1 MRPTLQPI
9 APSIDDPIE
18 LLMACHEKVR
28 RFAGLAVRLRD
39 HAANKGADGQAQE
52 AARSILRYFNIA
64 APLHHDDEEVD
75 LFPALR
81 QLGDAQ
87 LNLSMA
93 QLESEHGKLAGLW
106 HSLVPWL
113 ESISAGTD
121 HPAPPSVDDFA
132 RSYPAHAQR
141 EEDEV
146 YPFASRLRPEQI
158 KQISAAMVARRT
170 ASD

>member
-1 MRPTLQPI
+1 MRPPLQPV

-28 RFAGLAVRLRD
+28 RFAGLTVRLRD
-39 HAANKGADGQAQE
+39 HVASKGADGQAQE

-81 QLGDAQ
+81 QLNDPQ
-87 LNLSMA
+87 LNQCMT
-93 QLESEHGKLAGLW
+93 QLEAEHAELAGLW
-106 HSLVPWL
+106 RSLGPWL
-113 ESISAGTD
+113 EALSSGAD
-121 HPAPPSVDDFA
+121 HPAPSSVNDFA
-132 RSYPAHAQR
+132 QRYPAHAQR

-146 YPFASRLRPEQI
+146 YPFASRLRPEQV

-170 ASD
+170 VAA

>member
-1 MRPTLQPI
+1 MRPPLQPV

-18 LLMACHEKVR
+18 LLIACHEKVR
-28 RFAGLAVRLRD
+28 RFAGLTVRLRD
-39 HAANKGADGQAQE
+39 HVASKGADGQAQE

-81 QLGDAQ
+81 QLNDPQ
-87 LNLSMA
+87 LNQCMT
-93 QLESEHGKLAGLW
+93 QLEAEHAELAGLW
-106 HSLVPWL
+106 RSLGPWL
-113 ESISAGTD
+113 EALSSGAD
-121 HPAPPSVDDFA
+121 HPAPSSVNDFA
-132 RSYPAHAQR
+132 QRYPAHAQR

-146 YPFASRLRPEQI
+146 YPFASRLRPERV

-170 ASD
+170 VAA